1 MTFGSM
7 PYTGMTNKETM
18 NYVMRGGR
26 LSRPVI
32 CPEPVY
38 KLMGSCWKTNPQTRP
53 TFEYIRNKLR
63 LFIQDPAILDFKPP
77 VIGRPAAQL
86 PYRAT
91 HPLDD
96 NAPPDGVLRAHDCVA
111 GSGSIHQ
118 LPQNEH
124 QEEPQYVTPL
134 PADDMFEG
142 VDAEIM
148 RDAERFGRFR
158 GSNEMAPLDDDNND
172 NESGSDEEDEYEDD
186 DAANIGEVDDEVD
199 DGDDDDDDDDD
210 EQNVEEEE
218 DDDANGAEIVLDADN
233 NRFDEDDDDAYGD
246 NNARSNGPVTSYHWK
261 FKETSFISMKEPNTK
276 QTDADGQANPS
287 KRRKSFSELEDN
299 RPNPYSLT
307 GRVRYNVASDGKIRC

>member
-1 MTFGSM
+1 M
-7 PYTGMTNKETM
+7 
-18 NYVMRGGR
+18 
-26 LSRPVI
+26 
-32 CPEPVY
+32 
-38 KLMGSCWKTNPQTRP
+38 
-53 TFEYIRNKLR
+53 
-63 LFIQDPAILDFKPP
+63 
-77 VIGRPAAQL
+77 IGRPAAQL

-96 NAPPDGVLRAHDCVA
+96 NAPPDGVLRAHDCLA
-111 GSGSIHQ
+111 ESGGSHQ

-158 GSNEMAPLDDDNND
+158 GSNEMAPLDDDNVEND
-172 NESGSDEEDEYEDD
+172 SGGDEEGEYDDD

-199 DGDDDDDDDDD
+199 DDDGDDDDD

-246 NNARSNGPVTSYHWK
+246 NARSNGPVTSYHWK
-261 FKETSFISMKEPNTK
+261 
-276 QTDADGQANPS
+276 
-287 KRRKSFSELEDN
+287 
-299 RPNPYSLT
+299 
-307 GRVRYNVASDGKIRC
+307 